1 MAIRRTVV
9 EIDPSTVNVTAFCRG
24 HGISTWFFWDLRR
37 RFAEEGESALVPRSR
52 AAGTVVNRCPADI
65 EDVIVAKRKELD
77 EAGLDSGSATIAFH
91 LRDLAGLPSNATIW
105 RVLKRRGFIVD
116 DPSKAPKSKGRSF
129 SSERANDCWQID
141 DTTWTLTNGVEVKII
156 NIIDDCS
163 RTLVASVAVTSCTAT
178 AAFNAFAT
186 AAAEWGWPARFLSDN
201 AKAFRH
207 GLADALAALGITA
220 GHSRP
225 YHPQTNGKVERF
237 HQTLKKRLATRPAR
251 TLARLQA
258 ELDEFRR
265 IYNHERPHDSLG
277 SQFPADVWATTP
289 KSGPAGHALTAR
301 TRIHTTVVSSGQAW
315 AGPRL
320 TISIGA
326 SYNGRTA
333 TTVVT
338 GTTGHV
344 FIDGKLARQLTIN
357 PNRRTQPL
365 HDRPGRPTRTP

>member
-1 MAIRRTVV
+1 MTIRRLVV

-37 RFAEEGESALVPRSR
+37 RFAAEGESALTPKSR
-52 AAGTVVNRCPADI
+52 AANKVANRCRVDL
-65 EDVIVAKRKELD
+65 EDLIVAKRKELD
-77 EAGLDSGSATIAFH
+77 DAGLDSGPGTIAFH
-91 LRDLAGLPSNATIW
+91 LRDVDGLPSNATIW
-105 RVLKRRGFIVD
+105 RVLKRRGFITD
-116 DPSKAPKSKGRSF
+116 DPSKAPKTKGRSF

-141 DTTWTLTNGVEVKII
+141 DTTWQLANGREVKII
-156 NIIDDCS
+156 NVLDDCS
-163 RTLVASVAVTSCTAT
+163 RTLVASVAVTSCTAA
-178 AAFNAFAT
+178 AAFNAFAL

-201 AKAFRH
+201 ANAFRH

-237 HQTLKKRLATRPAR
+237 HQTLKKRLSTRPTPSLTA
-251 TLARLQA
+251 LQA
-258 ELDEFRR
+258 ELDTFRR

-277 SQFPADVWATTP
+277 KQFPAQVWAATP
-289 KSGPAGHALTAR
+289 KSGPARHPLTAK

-315 AGPRL
+315 AGPKL
-320 TISIGA
+320 TITIGA
-326 SYNGRTA
+326 AYNNRTA

-338 GTTGHV
+338 GTTAHV
-344 FIDGKLARQLTIN
+344 FIDAKLIRHLTIN

-365 HDRPGRPTRTP
+365 HDRPGRPTRQP